1 VKTGKEADLFLI
13 ERAVPGDPSATCLL
27 AAKRYRQPDRSDFH
41 RSSAYQEGRRMRN
54 TRDTRAVERKSS
66 HGRAVAAVQW
76 AGAEFVA
83 LCSMYAQ
90 GVPVPYPVQI
100 AGTEILMEFVGD
112 GGVAAP
118 RLAQTRPDAAQAGE
132 WFRQVAAILH
142 GFARAGY
149 AHGDMSAYNL
159 LVHQDRVVVIDL
171 PQLVDIAA
179 NPAGAALLQRDCHNI
194 CEWFVR
200 RGVAADEEE
209 LFADLIGEAFGAAG
223 F

>member
-1 VKTGKEADLFLI
+1 VKTGKEADLFLL
-13 ERAVPGDPSATCLL
+13 ERAVPGDPSAGCLL

-76 AGAEFVA
+76 AGAEFAA
-83 LCSMYAQ
+83 LCAMYAQ

-112 GGVAAP
+112 GAVAAP

-132 WFRQVAAILH
+132 WFRQVAEILH
-142 GFARAGY
+142 GFARAGF

-171 PQLVDIAA
+171 PQLVDIVS
-179 NPAGAALLQRDCHNI
+179 NPNGMTL
-194 CEWFVR
+194 
-200 RGVAADEEE
+200 
-209 LFADLIGEAFGAAG
+209 
-223 F
+223 